1 MGYSNSIK
9 LLAVAFLMMSA
20 TATAQDPLVPEKE
33 PEEKKVKQG
42 WDFLLTPGASVS
54 LSDNRSVIG
63 QPEGLTMTVGVTVNA
78 GAFMR
83 EGVHEWRS
91 TLGLTELFT
100 HTPELGEFIK
110 TTDLLKIE
118 SVYLYHLIDWL
129 GPFAKLNIDTV
140 LLEGFD
146 VRSGTVVW
154 NLPDGTQRA
163 GQHLR
168 LTDGFE
174 PLTLKETAGFFAKPV
189 EGDELSLES
198 RLGFGGVHVF
208 ADGLA
213 IADDDATPEID
224 VVALDGYSQAGGVLD
239 VTLWGNLYDKKL
251 VYKVSAEVMM
261 PFVNDLKEGD
271 DRNVL
276 DLTNV
281 ELTASLTFKVFEW
294 LSVDYVFRALRQ
306 PQLLD
311 EWQIQNNL
319 LLTASYSF
327 FKPEAQEG
335 K

>member
-1 MGYSNSIK
+1 MSPKTSTLVFALVYFTTG
-9 LLAVAFLMMSA
+9 AVA
-20 TATAQDPLVPEKE
+20 AQDPLVPEKQI
-33 PEEKKVKQG
+33 EEKKKKEG

-63 QPEGLTMTVGVTVNA
+63 QPEGLTMTVGATLNA
-78 GAFMR
+78 GAFFR
-83 EGVHEWRS
+83 TGPHEWRS

-100 HTPELGEFIK
+100 HTPELEEFVK
-110 TTDLLKIE
+110 TTDLLKVE

-154 NLPDGTQRA
+154 NMPDGTQRA

-189 EGDELSLES
+189 EGDELTLES

-208 ADGLA
+208 ADGLT
-213 IADDDATPEID
+213 INDDDATPEIE
-224 VVALDGYSQAGGVLD
+224 VVTLDGYSQAGGVLD
-239 VTLWGNLYDKKL
+239 VAVWGNLYDKKM
-251 VYKVSAEVMM
+251 VYKVAAEVMM
-261 PFVNDLKEGD
+261 PFINDLEEGD
-271 DRNVL
+271 DRDVL

-281 ELTASLTFKVFEW
+281 ELTASLTFKVLEW
-294 LSVDYVFRALRQ
+294 LSIDYVFRALRQ

-327 FKPEAQEG
+327 FKPEKPEG
-335 K
+335 Q

>member
-1 MGYSNSIK
+1 MVFSKCLTIAAGV
-9 LLAVAFLMMSA
+9 LLLSGP
-20 TATAQDPLVPEKE
+20 ATAQDALVPDKE

-63 QPEGLTMTVGVTVNA
+63 QPEGLTMTVGATLNA
-78 GAFMR
+78 GAFFR
-83 EGVHEWRS
+83 AGAHEWRS
-91 TLGLTELFT
+91 TLALTELFT
-100 HTPELGEFIK
+100 HTPELEEFVK

-129 GPFAKLNIDTV
+129 GPFAKLNVDTV

-146 VRSGTVVW
+146 VRAGTVTW

-163 GQHLR
+163 GRHLR

-189 EGDELSLES
+189 EGDELTLES

-208 ADGLA
+208 ADGLTVN
-213 IADDDATPEID
+213 DDDATPDIE
-224 VVALDGYSQAGGVLD
+224 VVTLDGYSQAGGVVD
-239 VTLWGNLYDKKL
+239 VAVWGNLYDNKM
-251 VYKVSAEVMM
+251 VYKVAAEVMM
-261 PFVNDLKEGD
+261 PFINDLEEGD

-281 ELTASLTFKVFEW
+281 ELTASLTFKVLEW
-294 LSVDYVFRALRQ
+294 LSIDYVFRALRQ

-327 FKPEAQEG
+327 FQPEAEE
-335 K
+335 KK